1 MVDKKIYGVVY
12 TPEKLAEFTAE
23 LLCEEYGAKGS
34 NKDTILDPA
43 CGESTLLLAMK
54 EKGTDADRYI
64 GIDIDKDTIDA
75 NIDNYGEQI
84 TYFYGDFLLQPG
96 KSSTLDFWL
105 KSLGQVDCVIANPPW
120 SCERLYKKEALS
132 REGFILADGQYD
144 NYFLFIEQSLK
155 VLRKGGMAAFI
166 LPDSIF
172 SDDAIKLRKMLCEKT
187 HILVIARLGEKIFP
201 NVNRATTIVVVR
213 NEAPQINARTK
224 CFRLSTKERK
234 RFLNN
239 EINLR
244 DSYLSNVH
252 EVKQSRFTETEE
264 CLFDID
270 LYEVEENLI
279 TKLEQNKIKW
289 NEKFSFGRGVEISKT
304 GNAVICKRC
313 NYAQGYTK
321 SQENARNKI
330 CTNCGKVIN
339 FDDSKI
345 VKVIS
350 ERKKADMEK
359 IYVGENLHR
368 YMMTGQRYLKLG
380 IQGINYK
387 DETLYIPPKILIRK
401 TGLGINAFLDNESTY
416 ISQTVYSCQYINR
429 EIGEPMEY
437 YLALLNSRTIYYYY
451 LKKYGENEWKSH
463 PYLTKKI
470 IFSLPLKKFVEC
482 KLSNEICQLARR
494 LLISYDRDV
503 DLKLEKKI
511 FELYGLKNEEIMT
524 VMEEIN
530 KLPDLSAINNM
541 KFNKEDIEKCTDI

>member
-1 MVDKKIYGVVY
+1 MVDKKKYGVVY
-12 TPEKLAEFTAE
+12 TPNKLAEFTAE
-23 LLCEEYGAKGS
+23 LLCEEYGIKGN
-34 NKDTILDPA
+34 NKETILDPA
-43 CGESTLLLAMK
+43 CGESALLLAMK
-54 EKGTDADRYI
+54 EKGTGVERYI
-64 GIDIDKDTIDA
+64 GIDVDKDIINA
-75 NIDNYGEQI
+75 NIGNNGEKI
-84 TYFYGDFLLQPG
+84 DYFHGDFLIQPG
-96 KSSTLDFWL
+96 ESSTLDFWI
-105 KSLGQVDCVIANPPW
+105 KNLGQVDCVIANPPW

-155 VLRKGGMAAFI
+155 ILRKGGKAAFI

-172 SDDAIKLRKMLCEKT
+172 SDDAIKLRKLLCEKT

-201 NVNRATTIVVVR
+201 NVNRATTVVVVR
-213 NEAPQINARTK
+213 NEVSPKDARTK
-224 CFRLSTKERK
+224 CFRLTTKERK
-234 RFLNN
+234 RFLND
-239 EINLR
+239 EIDLR
-244 DSYLSNVH
+244 DCYLSNVH
-252 EVKQSRFTETEE
+252 EVKQSRFAETEE

-279 TKLEQNKIKW
+279 TKLEQNKIDW
-289 NEKFSFGRGVEISKT
+289 NKKFSFGRGVEISKT
-304 GNAVICKRC
+304 GNAVICKQC
-313 NYAQGYTK
+313 NFAQGYTK
-321 SQENARNKI
+321 SQENTRNKI
-330 CTNCGKVIN
+330 CTNCGKIIDFN
-339 FDDSKI
+339 DSKI

-350 ERKKADMEK
+350 ERKKMGMKK

-368 YMMTGQRYLKLG
+368 YIMSGHRYLKLG

-387 DETLYIPPKILIRK
+387 GETLYTQPKILVRK

-429 EIGEPMEY
+429 EADEPMEY

-470 IFSLPLKKFVEC
+470 IFSLPLKEFVEC
-482 KLSNEICQLARR
+482 KLSNEICQLALR

-511 FELYGLKNEEIMT
+511 FELYGLTDEEILT
-524 VMEEIN
+524 VMDEIN